1 MTEHTLKPQTPLRD
15 YVIKRVL
22 GRGSFGVTYLAE
34 KITEHFA
41 VAIKE
46 YFPVS
51 VALRGDDGTTV
62 NVSDSEPG
70 GGEEFQSGL
79 EKFLEESRT
88 LGGLKSPHIVQV
100 VDTFEH
106 NGTAYMVMKY
116 EEGGTLNRY
125 LESHQQ
131 PLKEEQ
137 IFSVFIPLLEG
148 LRTIHAKWLLHR
160 DIKPE
165 NIYIRKDGSPLL
177 IDFGTA
183 RHALSA
189 KHGGMTEYLTPG
201 FAPPEQ
207 YDRNADHGPWT
218 DIYAVGAT
226 MYYCVTRIKPYE
238 GRFRTGGNDPVI
250 SATQAAPAMYDD
262 ELLETIDWM
271 MNPDYQLRPH
281 SVEEVLL
288 RLQELQGKSPS
299 EADRKELAKGAM
311 SPAGG
316 DRKPRGGKQKT
327 SAAAA
332 GKTVVREGP
341 GEAAAKE
348 TQVREPQP
356 REVHKATE
364 KLDAES
370 LAEPVPAAGGPG
382 KTKWIAAGAV
392 GVVLAIAVAVFVW
405 LQQASAPL
413 QPEVAN
419 KEVVDK
425 GVQDKAVA
433 DKTEPTDKE
442 DAKKETETKDKEVA
456 GTEAADEE
464 VEDEE
469 ATDKSVADKAAPD
482 DSANEAAI
490 ATAWENAQ
498 TGNTVQAYSDFL
510 ERYPGSKVAE
520 TARDRLQILEEKEK
534 ERQRKIRE
542 IAQTWS
548 DARLEDTLQAYRTFL
563 KKYPDTS
570 FTSLAEA
577 KIQAFEEA
585 EKKQAELKVKNM
597 TNDWQAAV
605 SKNTAQAYVS
615 FIEEH
620 PGSAYEK
627 LARAKLAGL
636 EKDFWRDA
644 QARNTARAYQEFIEL
659 YPESVLRTLAEAK
672 LKTLP

>member
-62 NVSDSEPG
+62 NVSDSAPG

-79 EKFLEESRT
+79 DKFLEESRT

-100 VDTFEH
+100 VDTFEY

-218 DIYAVGAT
+218 DIYAVGTT

-250 SATQAAPAMYDD
+250 SATQAAPAMYDN

-271 MNPDYQLRPH
+271 MNPDYQLRPQ

-288 RLQELQGKSPS
+288 RLQELQDKSPS
-299 EADRKELAKGAM
+299 ETDRNELAEGAM
-311 SPAGG
+311 SPAAG
-316 DRKPRGGKQKT
+316 DKPGGGKQKT
-327 SAAAA
+327 RAAAA
-332 GKTVVREGP
+332 GKTVVRDGS
-341 GEAAAKE
+341 GEAGAKE
-348 TQVREPQP
+348 TQVREPPP

-364 KLDAES
+364 RLDTES
-370 LAEPVPAAGGPG
+370 LPEPVPAAGSPG

-392 GVVLAIAVAVFVW
+392 GGVLVIAVVAYIS
-405 LQQASAPL
+405 LQQTPESPR
-413 QPEVAN
+413 PEVA
-419 KEVVDK
+419 
-425 GVQDKAVA
+425 
-433 DKTEPTDKE
+433 DKE
-442 DAKKETETKDKEVA
+442 ATDKEVA
-456 GTEAADEE
+456 GKKEPAEKQVTDNETADQEVADKEAADDKEG
-464 VEDEE
+464 EDQE
-469 ATDKSVADKAAPD
+469 ATDKGVADKAGPD
-482 DSANEAAI
+482 DSTDEAAI
-490 ATAWENAQ
+490 AKAW
-498 TGNTVQAYSDFL
+498 GNTQAIDTVAAYSDFIG
-510 ERYPGSKVAE
+510 RYPDSKVAE
-520 TARDRLQILEEKEK
+520 TARDRLQVLEEKEK
-534 ERQRKIRE
+534 ERQRRIRE
-542 IAQTWS
+542 IAQAWS
-548 DARLEDTLQAYRTFL
+548 DTRLDDTPQGYRDFL
-563 KKYPDTS
+563 KKYPDTG
-570 FTSLAEA
+570 FTALAEA
-577 KIQAFEEA
+577 KIKAFEEA
-585 EKKQAELKVKNM
+585 GKKQAELKVTNM
-597 TNDWQAAV
+597 TNDWQDAV
-605 SKNTAQAYVS
+605 SKDTAQAYVS
-615 FIEEH
+615 FIKKH
-620 PGSAYEK
+620 PGSTYEK
-627 LARAKLAGL
+627 LARAKLAGM

-644 QARNTARAYQEFIEL
+644 QDRNTARAYQEFIEL

-672 LKTLP
+672 LKTLQ